1 MRFVQDDKSNDVLKF
16 GLPVTYI
23 NEKQAIKQFAVFVAF
38 CPNPTGR
45 TSETSDA
52 HTAKH
57 EETFVAFWPNPDGRE
72 REVREAQLMN
82 KFANDVDALPNPA
95 GRDMETSG

>member
-1 MRFVQDDKSNDVLKF
+1 MNTMSESCVSLLLSERLNDTLKF
-16 GLPVTYI
+16 GLPVTSV
-23 NEKQAIKQFAVFVAF
+23 NERQALKQFTVFVAF

-57 EETFVAFWPNPDGRE
+57 EETFVAFWPNPDGRD
-72 REVREAQLMN
+72 R
-82 KFANDVDALPNPA
+82 DVSAVHA
-95 GRDMETSG
+95 